1 MKITSIQGFELY
13 EQFMDAVYDFFEY
26 KDLQYHKITQENNGS
41 QKFIKIELS
50 IKVD

>member
-1 MKITSIQGFELY
+1 MKINVKEGFELY
-13 EQFMDAVYDFFEY
+13 QEFMEVICEFFKY
-26 KDLQYHKITQENNGS
+26 KDLQYNKITQENNGN